1 MLVCIAEES
10 LMHHY
15 VNDKHIAMISPVA
28 WRTPPRAYGAW
39 ETVVSNLTEGL
50 VAKGWDVTLFATA
63 DSITNAKLSAIVSR
77 GYEEDKS
84 VDPRIV
90 SCLHISE
97 VFEHANSFDLIHNH
111 FDYLPLTYSRLVSTP
126 MLTTIHGF
134 SSHQILP
141 VYNKYKNNYYVSISD
156 SDRVEGLNYLATVY
170 NGIKLSDF
178 TYTDIPGDTLLAY
191 GRIHPD
197 KGFHLAIDAAKK
209 SGLPLVIAG
218 YIQDKHYF
226 EEKIASKVDGE
237 NIKYVGTVSVEGRD
251 KLLKQAYAV
260 LHMNTIPERFGLV
273 MAESMAAGVPVVAMD
288 LGSCREV
295 ISDGRTGF
303 LVNGVD
309 EAVKAIKKIPEISR
323 QACRKR
329 VEEKFTLE
337 TMVKNYEKVYNKIFK
352 LEEKK
357 IQGGVRA

>member
-1 MLVCIAEES
+1 
-10 LMHHY
+10 MHDF
-15 VNDKHIAMISPVA
+15 VDEKHIAMLSPVA

-63 DSITNAKLSAIVSR
+63 DSITNAKLYATISR

-97 VFEHANSFDLIHNH
+97 VFEHANRFDLIHNH
-111 FDYLPLTYSRLVSTP
+111 FDYLPLTYSKLVSTP
-126 MLTTIHGF
+126 VLTTIHGF
-134 SSHQILP
+134 SSPQILP
-141 VYNKYKNNYYVSISD
+141 VYYKYKDNYFVSISD
-156 SDRVEGLNYLATVY
+156 SDRVKGLNYVATVY
-170 NGIKLSDF
+170 NGINLQDF
-178 TYTDIPGDTLLAY
+178 TFNDTPGDTLLAY

-197 KGFHLAIDAAKK
+197 KGFHLAIEVAKK
-209 SGLPLVIAG
+209 SGLSLVIAG
-218 YIQDKHYF
+218 YIQDMRYY
-226 EEKIASKVDGE
+226 EEKIVPHVDGE

-251 KLLKQAYAV
+251 ELLKKSFAV

-295 ISDGRTGF
+295 ISNGETGF
-303 LVNGVD
+303 LVNSVE
-309 EAVKAIKKIPEISR
+309 EAVEAIRKIPEISR
-323 QACRKR
+323 LACRQR
-329 VEEKFTLE
+329 VEENFSLE
-337 TMVKNYEKVYNKIFK
+337 IMVDNYEKVYNEIFK
-352 LEEKK
+352 REEKK
-357 IQGGVRA
+357 SQ

>member
-1 MLVCIAEES
+1 MMNGSV
-10 LMHHY
+10 
-15 VNDKHIAMISPVA
+15 DDRRIAMLSPVA

-63 DSITNAKLSAIVSR
+63 DSITNAKLSAIISR
-77 GYEEDKS
+77 GYEEDDS

-126 MLTTIHGF
+126 VLTTIHGF
-134 SSHQILP
+134 SSPQILP
-141 VYNKYKNNYYVSISD
+141 VYYKYKDNYFVSISD

-178 TYTDIPGDTLLAY
+178 TYTDTPGDILLAY

-197 KGFHLAIDAAKK
+197 KGFHLSIEIAKK

-218 YIQDKHYF
+218 YIQDMRYF
-226 EEKIASKVDGE
+226 EEKIAPNLDGE
-237 NIKYVGTVSVEGRD
+237 SIRYVGTVSVEGRD
-251 KLLKQAYAV
+251 ELLKQSYAV

-273 MAESMAAGVPVVAMD
+273 MAESMAAGVPVVAMN

-295 ISDGRTGF
+295 LSDGRTGF
-303 LVNGVD
+303 LVNDVE
-309 EAVKAIKKIPEISR
+309 EAVKAIEKIPEISR
-323 QACRKR
+323 QACRQR
-329 VEEKFTLE
+329 VEEKFSLE
-337 TMVKNYEKVYNKIFK
+337 TMVENYESVYNEIFK
-352 LEEKK
+352 LEDKK
-357 IQGGVRA
+357 C